1 MLFSI
6 FILISLSFTLLFL
19 YIIYRAS
26 VSLKKEI
33 GVWAVIVFILGIL
46 PKSSN
51 SLENSKTEW
60 KYNSDKLFVNG
71 TRSSKTINVE
81 DNFFSAVE
89 LFVSYGLDSASKEYL
104 PIEAKIM
111 NQGLSVKG
119 SKFIPDDVIIRP
131 TESPKMFEYEIHGI
145 RKWEFFVIL
154 KYNESKVF
162 TGFINIK

>member
-26 VSLKKEI
+26 VLLKKEI

-51 SLENSKTEW
+51 SSENSKTNW
-60 KYNSDKLFVNG
+60 TFNSDKVFVNG
-71 TRSSKTINVE
+71 SRSSKTINVE
-81 DNFFSAVE
+81 DNFLNKVE
-89 LFVSYGLDSASKEYL
+89 LLVSYGLDSASKEYL

-111 NQGLSVKG
+111 NQGLLVNG
-119 SKFIPDDVIIRP
+119 SKFIPHGVIIRQS
-131 TESPKMFEYEIHGI
+131 ESPKLLKYEVYGM
-145 RKWEFFVIL
+145 RKWQFFVIFN
-154 KYNESKVF
+154 YNESKVF
-162 TGFINIK
+162 TGFINTK

>member
-6 FILISLSFTLLFL
+6 FILISLCFTLLFL

-26 VSLKKEI
+26 VLLKREVGI
-33 GVWAVIVFILGIL
+33 WAVIIFIIGIL

-51 SLENSKTEW
+51 SSENSKTDW
-60 KYNSDKLFVNG
+60 IFNSDKVFVNG
-71 TRSSKTINVE
+71 TRSSKIHTIE
-81 DNFFSAVE
+81 DNFLSKVD
-89 LFVSYGLDSASKEYL
+89 LLVSYGLDSASKEYL
-104 PIEAKIM
+104 PIEAKIL

-119 SKFIPDDVIIRP
+119 SKFIPDNVIIRP
-131 TESPKMFEYEIHGI
+131 TGSPKMFKYEIYGM

>member
-19 YIIYRAS
+19 FIIYRAA
-26 VSLKKEI
+26 VLLKREI
-33 GVWAVIVFILGIL
+33 GVWAVIILILGIL

-60 KYNSDKLFVNG
+60 TYNSDKVFVKG
-71 TRSSKTINVE
+71 TKTSKTINVE
-81 DNFFSAVE
+81 DNFFSTVE
-89 LFVSYGLDSASKEYL
+89 LLVSSGLDSASKKYIPL
-104 PIEAKIM
+104 EARVL

-119 SKFIPDDVIIRP
+119 SKFITNDIILRP
-131 TESPKMFEYEIHGI
+131 TGSPKMFKYEIYGM